1 MGAIIEVKYFN
12 SFWMKQIQGP
22 DLTPDANNPVWP
34 GVEFNP
40 FGYPKFPI
48 SAKQDN
54 DNWYIEEARI
64 KGGFNNA
71 MVSQGVR
78 AFLNEENPIQ
88 DIRESSLIYSG
99 LYNSRTGINRT
110 NVFSVGENIEADLD
124 PVDGSIQKIFA
135 DDTNLTI
142 FQENKVSKALIN
154 KNTIYSG
161 NQGAAETANIPV
173 IGQIVPYLGIF
184 GIGKNPESF
193 DYYGFQK
200 YFVDPV
206 RGSVMRLSRDGLTEI
221 SNYGMKDFFR
231 DALTSINN
239 NTQERRLPWTKVS
252 PSLKPLTEGAEW
264 QMIDPNQNV
273 GTMSRG
279 NSFTAAAVADVGP
292 LAITSLTGSGSGATI
307 NIRILTLGTS
317 GTFIGT
323 TVSGGSGYAAGD
335 QLSISDPSALFFEGT
350 ILSTV
355 NGNNTDGQL
364 NLNSGVNPIYVANQS
379 SCEIFIGSRI
389 INDLGGG
396 VTQDSGAIV
405 EDVQQVT
412 DPVLGSVLAIYTNQ
426 LVTQSNNGFFLYN
439 YKSRIIGGWDNYNR
453 YYTVSLQ
460 KTPSYI
466 STSDNNFDT
475 LSYDESING
484 WVSRYTYKPDFIK
497 SLKGLFFS
505 TQGNSLFEHYS
516 SSSSYLNYYGIN
528 YGASIELL
536 INSNPS
542 IRKTFNTINYEGD
555 NGWEVALLES
565 DLTKFTNSGTA
576 TADVG
581 LAIPS
586 YEEGLYVGYSGYPE
600 RAGFTRK
607 ENLYTANIVNVSNF
621 NPEEVLPGSQLSGVK
636 GYLARVVFS
645 VDSSTNIGGSK
656 EIWCVGT
663 TYSQSS

>member
-12 SFWMKQIQGP
+12 SFWMKQIQGA

-48 SAKQDN
+48 AAKQDN

-173 IGQIVPYLGIF
+173 IGQIVPYLGVF

-264 QMIDPNQNV
+264 QMIVAGQNV

-279 NSFTAAAVADVGP
+279 NPFTAAAVGTVGP
-292 LAITSLTGSGSGATI
+292 LTITSLTGSGSGATI
-307 NIRILTLGTS
+307 NVNILTLGAN
-317 GTFIGT
+317 GTFNAV
-323 TVSGGSGYAAGD
+323 TVSGGSGYAVGD
-335 QLSISDPSALFFEGT
+335 QLSISDPSNLFFEGT

-412 DPVLGSVLAIYTNQ
+412 DPVLGSILAIYTNQ

-581 LAIPS
+581 LTIPS

>member
-12 SFWMKQIQGP
+12 SFWMKQIQGA

-48 SAKQDN
+48 AAKQDN

-64 KGGFNNA
+64 KGGFNNV

-110 NVFSVGENIEADLD
+110 NVFSVGETIEADLN
-124 PVDGSIQKIFA
+124 PMDGSIQKIFA

-173 IGQIVPYLGIF
+173 IGQIVPYLGVF

-193 DYYGFQK
+193 DYYGFKK
-200 YFVDPV
+200 YFVDPI

-231 DALTSINN
+231 DALTSF
-239 NTQERRLPWTKVS
+239 NTNMQERRLPWTKVS

-264 QMIDPNQNV
+264 QMIVTGQNV

-279 NSFTAAAVADVGP
+279 SAFTAVAVSDVGP

-323 TVSGGSGYAAGD
+323 TVSGGSGYAVGD

-364 NLNSGVNPIYVANQS
+364 NLNSGVNPIYIANQS

-396 VTQDSGAIV
+396 VTQDSGATV

-412 DPVLGSVLAIYTNQ
+412 DPVLGSIIAIYTNQ

-581 LAIPS
+581 LTIPS

-645 VDSSTNIGGSK
+645 VDSSTNVGGSK